1 MAECIICPQCG
12 STVDKGHN
20 FCSHCGFGVVPAEE
34 MVIVK
39 INPRTDGKT
48 LSRNIL
54 DQIQM
59 IGSKAQKV
67 VNSEKASEIVGRAKE
82 ITDKAST
89 SVSSDKTT
97 KILSD
102 LITLMVQVAHEVK
115 NQIPPEMVKAIDLTG
130 VAHFVAFSVGVSIDL
145 EKLTTKKRD

>member
-1 MAECIICPQCG
+1 
-12 STVDKGHN
+12 
-20 FCSHCGFGVVPAEE
+20 